1 VFLLFLFSSDQH
13 GVGELG
19 EGRSFVW
26 YRVPPPSPQGG
37 CLRIRIG
44 CDPTNVVI
52 LARYSIPPQGSDS
65 RATSLK
71 AKQSS
76 PRTLINITMCE
87 TDIAL
92 LAVLLLFDPIWW
104 GDQAVVK
111 SSLTI
116 CQSLLNTVRGGRAR
130 EDRGTALP
138 VASSDRDDGQRS
150 IEKPRRERRATEE
163 AADALSGESR
173 TKRSVR
179 FRGPPIELRRG
190 FRHRPSPSPRDA
202 DHEGDPTTTT
212 PLAAKALPSVVQPTL
227 NGCRRA
233 VASTLRQSRPNV
245 IARRATHGS
254 SSVNNTRATTASAT
268 TSSFMASFQVH
279 DEML

>member
-1 VFLLFLFSSDQH
+1 LFGIAFLLLPHKEDAYEI
-13 GVGELG
+13 G
-19 EGRSFVW
+19 
-26 YRVPPPSPQGG
+26 
-37 CLRIRIG
+37 IG

-52 LARYSIPPQGSDS
+52 LARNSIPPQGSDS

-92 LAVLLLFDPIWW
+92 LAFLLLFDPIWL

-116 CQSLLNTVRGGRAR
+116 CQSLLNTVRRGRAR
-130 EDRGTALP
+130 EDRGKAPP
-138 VASSDRDDGQRS
+138 VASSDPDDGQRS
-150 IEKPRRERRATEE
+150 IENPRRGRRATGE

-190 FRHRPSPSPRDA
+190 FRQRPTPSPRDA
-202 DHEGDPTTTT
+202 DHEGAPSRTA
-212 PLAAKALPSVVQPTL
+212 AAKGSPSVVQPTL
-227 NGCRRA
+227 SGCRRA
-233 VASTLRQSRPNV
+233 VASTLRQSRPKV
-245 IARRATHGS
+245 IARRATHGIS
-254 SSVNNTRATTASAT
+254 SGNNTSATTASAT
-268 TSSFMASFQVH
+268 TSSFMSSFKVH